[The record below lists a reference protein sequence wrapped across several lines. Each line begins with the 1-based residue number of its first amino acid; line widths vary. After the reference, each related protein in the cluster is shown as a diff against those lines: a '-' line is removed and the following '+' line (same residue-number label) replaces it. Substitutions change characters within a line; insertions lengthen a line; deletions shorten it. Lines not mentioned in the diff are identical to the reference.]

1 MIVNLFLRQIAR
13 GTWIDDMVAWKTS
26 DPASGTEVSYRHDGT
41 ANTGYVSGQVE
52 PLGQSVAGTDP
63 AAHKKRK
70 ETLNVMKLWKVAEM
84 LCIVA
89 ILLTVLTG
97 SADAQTGRVF
107 KFIGTV
113 IDRSGNPVSGAD
125 VTMIPAEGGVNPQ
138 PHDVTKTDGRFE
150 LSYYMDRPK
159 NWRIYVRAGALG
171 WSPISELFD
180 VLPKYDETFIG
191 RPFVVTSDSDV
202 VDVGAIQVQFWYE
215 KVKIPIR
222 TEGRNLR
229 KEEWQQA
236 WCGVLNKDGK
246 VIGES
251 TVGPRLDKVDLD
263 SSSIIVSLP
272 VGRWKLQFQ
281 KFEFPTK
288 L

>member
-1 MIVNLFLRQIAR
+1 MRTLVSIYLLFFLSAAAVSHQR
-13 GTWIDDMVAWKTS
+13 G
-26 DPASGTEVSYRHDGT
+26 
-41 ANTGYVSGQVE
+41 Q
-52 PLGQSVAGTDP
+52 
-63 AAHKKRK
+63 
-70 ETLNVMKLWKVAEM
+70 
-84 LCIVA
+84 
-89 ILLTVLTG
+89 
-97 SADAQTGRVF
+97 VF

-113 IDRSGNPVSGAD
+113 IDNSGNPVSGAD

-138 PHDVTKTDGRFE
+138 PHDVTKTDGSFE

-159 NWRIYVRAGALG
+159 NWRIYVSAGALG
-171 WSPISELFD
+171 WSPISELFY

-191 RPFVVTSDSDV
+191 RPFVVTSDSDM

-222 TEGRNLR
+222 TEGRNLT
-229 KEEWQQA
+229 KEEWQQV

-251 TVGPRLDKVDLD
+251 TVGPRLDKVDLA
-263 SSSIIVSLP
+263 SSSVIVSLP
-272 VGRWKLQFQ
+272 EGRWKLQFQ

-288 L
+288 LSKDVLGSTNYFEVVKGKPQTLAPIEIKLKGVEMIDL